1 MAEYQRIH
9 APHVWTVPSPFQ
21 HHGPTRTPAIQTAFL
36 SVKPFEPVMV
46 FDSADEAFWFQDKV
60 RQGRVLPDHSQ
71 KWVYLPLPEGIL
83 RVRTAK
89 NGDVAFDFDS
99 PAHADK
105 FNQSIKKLGRVF
117 QRTHD
122 KPKWDCTVKLRH
134 LLEKSV
140 SPFTV
145 ISNLNPAA
153 APPAPAHNPPA
164 LPQVDDIDPDNEYLH
179 NLRSLF
185 APPVDMS
192 NPFAETRRRH
202 VPFTIA
208 SVLSQTDY
216 KEEWEPK
223 ERRSDAYLAVQSELC
238 HSYSTAVSWLESY
251 QAELYCR
258 LASSQSALSMR
269 LYSPG

>member
-9 APHVWTVPSPFQ
+9 APHVWTVYIACLPPAYLVVGCTHVTYILVLPSPFQ

-122 KPKWDCTVKLRH
+122 KPKWDCTVYIGKTS
-134 LLEKSV
+134 K
-140 SPFTV
+140 
-145 ISNLNPAA
+145 
-153 APPAPAHNPPA
+153 
-164 LPQVDDIDPDNEYLH
+164 
-179 NLRSLF
+179 
-185 APPVDMS
+185 
-192 NPFAETRRRH
+192 
-202 VPFTIA
+202 
-208 SVLSQTDY
+208 
-216 KEEWEPK
+216 
-223 ERRSDAYLAVQSELC
+223 
-238 HSYSTAVSWLESY
+238 
-251 QAELYCR
+251 
-258 LASSQSALSMR
+258 
-269 LYSPG
+269 

>member
-1 MAEYQRIH
+1 MSDR
-9 APHVWTVPSPFQ
+9 
-21 HHGPTRTPAIQTAFL
+21 
-36 SVKPFEPVMV
+36 
-46 FDSADEAFWFQDKV
+46 
-60 RQGRVLPDHSQ
+60 
-71 KWVYLPLPEGIL
+71 
-83 RVRTAK
+83 
-89 NGDVAFDFDS
+89 
-99 PAHADK
+99 
-105 FNQSIKKLGRVF
+105 
-117 QRTHD
+117 
-122 KPKWDCTVKLRH
+122 
-134 LLEKSV
+134 SV

-223 ERRSDAYLAVQSELC
+223 ERRSDAYLAVQIGILNFLATRAADELHPAQAHFFTENAGTKPHTPTAKQAVELC
-238 HSYSTAVSWLESY
+238 YFMRSHGFDTYAKLDPRGEKLQLYVANRDTGEYRGQDSLYWEQYMKTGAVVPMEG
-251 QAELYCR
+251 
-258 LASSQSALSMR
+258 LARNGVRGRRNALAHIFQ
-269 LYSPG
+269 GV